1 MRMMTMR
8 RMMNRKRMRV
18 MAMRRMR
25 RMRVKRSQSYNIRG
39 SW

>member
-18 MAMRRMR
+18 MAMRRM
-25 RMRVKRSQSYNIRG
+25 MRTRVERSQSYNIRG